1 MTIVAVVPAKAGT
14 DNPRLWNIGPRLCAE
29 DGGESVQG
37 QRCEGVRER
46 LKHLFVHRNVI
57 VPEFGVLVWLELRR

>member
-1 MTIVAVVPAKAGT
+1 M
-14 DNPRLWNIGPRLCAE
+14 
-29 DGGESVQG
+29 S
-37 QRCEGVRER
+37 CEGVRER

>member
-1 MTIVAVVPAKAGT
+1 MFHATGQLEMRAAPPAPAPISINRSPGAHIEAIE
-14 DNPRLWNIGPRLCAE
+14 R
-29 DGGESVQG
+29 V
-37 QRCEGVRER
+37 RCEGVRER